1 MSKVVVLI
9 ELKPEDEF
17 FSRVISD
24 LKRCL
29 PGTRDYPGCLQANLS
44 FSHRRKEVLIH
55 QVWDSIGA
63 VNDYLTWRA
72 ERGDLMRISE
82 MLAEEQKYRTFQL
95 AETRA
100 GSDGEQEESNVFR
113 LLS

>member
-1 MSKVVVLI
+1 MLI

-17 FSRVISD
+17 FTCVVND
-24 LKRCL
+24 LKKTM
-29 PGTRDYPGCLQANLS
+29 PDTRDYPGCLQADLS
-44 FSHRRKEVLIH
+44 VSHRRREVLIH
-55 QVWDSIGA
+55 QVWESIGA

-95 AETRA
+95 AEPRA
-100 GSDGEQEESNVFR
+100 EADAGQEDSNVFQLR
-113 LLS
+113 S